1 MQANCFDKSIM
12 SKDYSL
18 KDIRQVLEKFLSLNF
33 KTKDDKEIRGDE
45 VIIAKLYEI
54 IANAD
59 NKNSQYAIS
68 AIKQLTEIIRTYK
81 NDNDDINYF
90 QGITIK

>member
-1 MQANCFDKSIM
+1 M

-18 KDIRQVLEKFLSLNF
+18 KEMREVLKKFLSLTF
-33 KTKDDKEIRGDE
+33 QTKDNKEIRGDE

-54 IANAD
+54 IANTD
-59 NKNSQYAIS
+59 NKNSQHAIS

-90 QGITIK
+90 QDITIK

>member
-1 MQANCFDKSIM
+1 M